1 MNIFALMGLV
11 SKRLKRAKLDHLVPE
26 MIAKVQSSQSY
37 DEAVAV
43 CRHYQSLADQAE
55 L

>member
-11 SKRLKRAKLDHLVPE
+11 SKKLKRAKLGHLVPE
-26 MIAKVQSSQSY
+26 LVAKVQSSQSY
-37 DEAVAV
+37 DEAVSV
-43 CRHYQSLADQAE
+43 CLHYQSLADQAE

>member
-11 SKRLKRAKLDHLVPE
+11 SKKLKRAKLEHLVPE

-37 DEAVAV
+37 EEAVAI
-43 CRHYQSLADQAE
+43 CRHYESIAAEESL
-55 L
+55 